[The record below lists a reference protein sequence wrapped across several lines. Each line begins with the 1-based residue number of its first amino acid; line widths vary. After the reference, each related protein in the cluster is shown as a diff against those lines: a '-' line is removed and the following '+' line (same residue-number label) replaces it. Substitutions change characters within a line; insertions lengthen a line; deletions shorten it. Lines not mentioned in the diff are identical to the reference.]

1 MDTKRNIIGEV
12 EQMAVNAIVHQPD
25 ENNAAEKHFSDVAK
39 KIVET
44 ALQAVDVMEVGDVCR
59 RAVTGAAIQDYD
71 LLAKLLTDKDFDHG
85 RLAKAIEDRLLARAS
100 EKPIDYPTYFTPGW
114 LVDLAK
120 AMEAGR
126 AVSTKPPTDD
136 ELHEAATEA
145 PPPGATGVSPVGADT
160 GATGVSP
167 VGVSALPPGADG
179 TPSAEE
185 TQQPELRPVRPQ
197 TLDDIGMQMDKR
209 VSRDANGVVVRID
222 YAGIRHMNG
231 THPFQIWEIYV
242 AKYETIDHGNAS
254 HVTVFRDHERIFS
267 GTAFFGLSQAADVA
281 ISIMIRKII
290 GDTDKKYRERF
301 RRISN
306 ASAMTMAAQSG
317 EVA

>member
-1 MDTKRNIIGEV
+1 MNTKRNIIGEV

-25 ENNAAEKHFSDVAK
+25 ERKAAEKHFSDAAK

-44 ALQAVDVMEVGDVCR
+44 AMQAIDVMEVGDVCR
-59 RAVTGAAIQDYD
+59 RAVTGASIQDYD
-71 LLAKLLTDKDFDHG
+71 LLAKLLTDKDFDHD

-100 EKPIDYPTYFTPGW
+100 EKPIDYPTHFTPGW

-136 ELHEAATEA
+136 ELHEAATEEPIVVASA
-145 PPPGATGVSPVGADT
+145 PSPT
-160 GATGVSP
+160 
-167 VGVSALPPGADG
+167 LPP
-179 TPSAEE
+179 AEA

-209 VSRDANGVVVRID
+209 VSRDANGEVVRID
-222 YAGIRHMNG
+222 FAGIRHLNG
-231 THPFQIWEIYV
+231 KHPFQIWEIYV
-242 AKYETIDHGNAS
+242 AKYDMVNDGTAS
-254 HVTVFRDHERIFS
+254 HISVLRDHERIFS
-267 GTAFFGLSQAADVA
+267 GTAFFGLSQAAECA

-301 RRISN
+301 RRIRKPT
-306 ASAMTMAAQSG
+306 AMTKAAQAG